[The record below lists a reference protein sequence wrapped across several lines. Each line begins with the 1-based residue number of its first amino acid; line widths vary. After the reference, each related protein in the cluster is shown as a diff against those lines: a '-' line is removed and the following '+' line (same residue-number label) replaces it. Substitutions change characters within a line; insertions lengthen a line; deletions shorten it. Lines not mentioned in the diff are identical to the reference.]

1 MLKQWFRNIPIAVRV
16 TAWYTILLCLL
27 FVLLG
32 GAMVKMNDTL
42 RISLMQDT
50 VHHQLGKAVKTPDRF
65 DAFDDG
71 VYTILYD
78 NEGNV
83 IRGQLPQGMPDA
95 AKLPYKGE
103 GPREFSA
110 NGKTYHYEDRPVEPR
125 YLPRRMGPGM
135 MNGRNGMGGMGMGR
149 GMGPMG
155 PGMMGGM
162 HDEHHDVPA
171 ASGQSGQSSPYGSA
185 GKTYWIRSVTAE
197 SDSAKQAAL
206 LVRSFL
212 ILMPFFILLAA
223 VGGYRI
229 IKRGFRPVEVISA
242 TARQIGEEQDL
253 SRRIELAPG
262 KDELHQM
269 AGTFNTMLDRLE
281 ESMQREKQFSSDVSH
296 ELRTPVSAIMAES
309 EYAGSYAESLD
320 EAKESFRTIH
330 AQSKKMSVM
339 INELLELTRM
349 EKPDAVRLE
358 PLDLTQLLRDTLQ
371 DYRLLASQQD
381 IRLTADLPDHATPI
395 RGHAILLQRAV
406 GNLLDN
412 ALKFTRSAIL
422 LSLQEKQDSYVISVQ
437 DDGQGMAPDAVNKVW
452 ERFYQ
457 ADASRNR
464 KTNKGLGLGLSFV
477 AQVLKIHHGKY
488 HAASTPGKGSTFSL
502 ELPKS

>member
-27 FVLLG
+27 FLLLG
-32 GAMVKMNDTL
+32 GAMVKINDTL

-50 VHHQLGKAVKTPDRF
+50 VRHQLGKAVKAPDRF
-65 DAFDDG
+65 DPFDDG
-71 VYTILYD
+71 IYTILYD

-95 AKLPYKGE
+95 GRLPFQGE
-103 GPREFSA
+103 GPREFTA
-110 NGKTYHYEDRPVEPR
+110 NGRTFHYEDRPVDPR
-125 YLPRRMGPGM
+125 YMFRRMGPGM
-135 MNGRNGMGGMGMGR
+135 MGGMGGMGR

-155 PGMMGGM
+155 PGMTDGM
-162 HDEHHDVPA
+162 HDVHHDTPA
-171 ASGQSGQSSPYGSA
+171 TSGPASPSGTV

-269 AGTFNTMLDRLE
+269 AGTFNNMLDRLE

-330 AQSKKMSVM
+330 AQSKKMSAM

-371 DYRLLASQQD
+371 DYRLLASQHG
-381 IRLTADLPDHATPI
+381 IRLTADLPDHTAPV
-395 RGHAILLQRAV
+395 RGQAVLLQRAV

-412 ALKFTRSAIL
+412 ALKFTRTAIV
-422 LSLQEKQDSYVISVQ
+422 LSLQEKGGYYLISVQ
-437 DDGQGMAPDAVNKVW
+437 DDGQGMSPDDVNKVW

-464 KTNKGLGLGLSFV
+464 KTNKGLGLGLSFT
-477 AQVLKIHHGKY
+477 AQVLKIHHGRY
-488 HAASTPGKGSTFSL
+488 HAASALGKGSTFSL
-502 ELPKS
+502 ELPKG

>member
-1 MLKQWFRNIPIAVRV
+1 
-16 TAWYTILLCLL
+16 
-27 FVLLG
+27 
-32 GAMVKMNDTL
+32 
-42 RISLMQDT
+42 
-50 VHHQLGKAVKTPDRF
+50 
-65 DAFDDG
+65 
-71 VYTILYD
+71 
-78 NEGNV
+78 
-83 IRGQLPQGMPDA
+83 
-95 AKLPYKGE
+95 
-103 GPREFSA
+103 
-110 NGKTYHYEDRPVEPR
+110 
-125 YLPRRMGPGM
+125 
-135 MNGRNGMGGMGMGR
+135 
-149 GMGPMG
+149 
-155 PGMMGGM
+155 
-162 HDEHHDVPA
+162 
-171 ASGQSGQSSPYGSA
+171 
-185 GKTYWIRSVTAE
+185 
-197 SDSAKQAAL
+197 
-206 LVRSFL
+206 
-212 ILMPFFILLAA
+212 MPFFILLAA

-381 IRLTADLPDHATPI
+381 IRLTADLPDHAAPV

-412 ALKFTRSAIL
+412 ALKFTRSTIL